1 MELDLDPIP
10 SKINKFTS
18 EFKDEKS
25 TISPIMKIESPIKS
39 QITNEINEISFEN
52 DLYQP
57 EWFSEGE

>member
-39 QITNEINEISFEN
+39 QITNEIN
-52 DLYQP
+52 
-57 EWFSEGE
+57 